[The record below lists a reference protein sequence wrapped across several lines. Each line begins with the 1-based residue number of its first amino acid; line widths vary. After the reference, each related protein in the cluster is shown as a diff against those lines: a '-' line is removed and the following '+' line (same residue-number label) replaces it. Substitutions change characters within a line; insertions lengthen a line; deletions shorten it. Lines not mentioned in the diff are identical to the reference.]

1 MQTNANDSASAY
13 DQILTLLPQLTI
25 DDLARLEGEIRRR
38 IRRDPNGDMA
48 RKRAAINSI
57 PDFGLGRADE
67 AQD

>member
-1 MQTNANDSASAY
+1 MQTNTNDSASAY

-25 DDLARLEGEIRRR
+25 DDLALLEGEIRRR

-57 PDFGLGRADE
+57 PDFGLGKADE